1 MEPERWHQ
9 CLEDGGRFLADW
21 GDQPQ
26 ALGWTAG
33 DLFGLHEPPANPHP
47 SYHRLS
53 RYDATGLIWLL
64 RGARVVAL
72 AETTAAIKMPA
83 GAVLTYRKL
92 NKPALGPL
100 GDLSDDFGV

>member
-1 MEPERWHQ
+1 MKNAKLEILAKALGSILLVGIQECRATPAKVAKVAKVAPSQLAEALAALAARCPDYVEPERWHQ

-47 SYHRLS
+47 R
-53 RYDATGLIWLL
+53 
-64 RGARVVAL
+64 AR
-72 AETTAAIKMPA
+72 TH
-83 GAVLTYRKL
+83 
-92 NKPALGPL
+92 
-100 GDLSDDFGV
+100 